1 MALTKITTSLVAV
14 NSLTSANI
22 ADNSIDATKIANN
35 QILARHIAADALSDQ
50 IADNSITAGMIPNA
64 TALTLDGGVTIDN
77 ITIDGTEI
85 DLSSGDLTLDVAGE
99 IKLDSDGEIIRL
111 YHDSTQVGAFH
122 LNNDDLAIRAM
133 AQDKDIIFKGYDASS
148 NITALTLDMS
158 EAGYGTF
165 NNWIKVNDRVV
176 GNSNLVL
183 NTSDGN
189 EKIHLDAS
197 GYIKVET
204 AGTERLRI
212 NSSGNVGIGTGTP
225 LTPLHIAGNANNA
238 FLINPLYGTFGNN
251 IFYNGSAWD
260 SFNHSSTGGVFQI
273 SDDGSFAFRR
283 ATAADPPV
291 LSYSLYIGT
300 TGKVGIGTTSPAKNL
315 DVSGEIRATTGILF
329 GSDTA
334 AANTLDDYEE
344 GTFTPTYTVDGG
356 GSAGTVTST
365 NVGTYTKIGNI
376 VHCAV
381 RSFYVPTSGT
391 VPSAYNITLPFQA
404 KNNGGLAGY
413 GVGRETGQTGKS
425 LFIEIDGNQ
434 TAGKIKC
441 KDGSA
446 PPANAYIEIAFTYEA
461 A

>member
-1 MALTKITTSLVAV
+1 MALTKITSSLVAI
-14 NSLTSANI
+14 NSLTAANI
-22 ADNSIDATKIANN
+22 ADNAVDATKIASNS
-35 QILARHIAADALSDQ
+35 ILTRHIDDDQITGDQLADNLTIAGTLTSTGAFTSPGIDDNADA
-50 IADNSITAGMIPNA
+50 IA
-64 TALTLDGGVTIDN
+64 
-77 ITIDGTEI
+77 ITID
-85 DLSSGDLTLDVAGE
+85 SS
-99 IKLDSDGEIIRL
+99 
-111 YHDSTQVGAFH
+111 
-122 LNNDDLAIRAM
+122 
-133 AQDKDIIFKGYDASS
+133 
-148 NITALTLDMS
+148 
-158 EAGYGTF
+158 
-165 NNWIKVNDRVV
+165 
-176 GNSNLVL
+176 
-183 NTSDGN
+183 
-189 EKIHLDAS
+189 
-197 GYIKVET
+197 
-204 AGTERLRI
+204 ER
-212 NSSGNVGIGTGTP
+212 VGIGTTTPVHPLQVNADNDGIMINNSGQTNGEFAALYFTSHNVAAPYPKMAIASKRTGDYGVGDMYFAVDSNADEADVNIDTDVKMVIKNDGKVGIGTASP

-344 GTFTPTYTVDGG
+344 GTWTPTYTVDGG

-365 NVGTYTKIGNI
+365 NVATYTKIGNL
-376 VHCAV
+376 VHCRV
-381 RSFYVPTSGT
+381 RSYYVPTSGT
-391 VPSAYNITLPFQA
+391 VPTAYNISLPFQA

-413 GVGRETGQTGKS
+413 GVGREIAQNGKS

-446 PPANAYIEIAFTYEA
+446 PPANAYIDIAFTYEA